1 MTQTECCICERPIE
15 GEALEMGGRPYC
27 ADCYARVTRNR
38 RSLWWASLLG
48 IGVVVAVVALLSFIL
63 GQTRPHLEGT
73 ALILVGVL
81 LAVLPAL
88 LWLAFFYLQDV
99 RESEPKRLVLAV
111 FVLGALLA
119 RAVGLPLI
127 EQVFEAPAW
136 FSAGTVYHLLGA
148 IFVTG
153 FINQFLVYAAVRGSV
168 YNSPEFDERVDG
180 ILYGTAAALGYATVG
195 NIEYVV
201 RSGGV
206 DLGVGIIRIAVS
218 ALAMAGFGGLLGYFL
233 GRCKFE
239 DEPAWW
245 MPSGLTL
252 AAFLNGLFLFFWEE
266 VTTTRVGLA
275 GGGFNPWY
283 GLVQGVVVAGATFAL
298 LYYLILCLSRRA
310 PQAGG
315 L

>member
-1 MTQTECCICERPIE
+1 MARVECCVCEKPIE

-27 ADCYARVTRNR
+27 ANCYARVMRNR
-38 RSLWWASLLG
+38 RSLWWASLVG
-48 IGVVVAVVALLSFIL
+48 IGILVAVVALLSFL
-63 GQTRPHLEGT
+63 FTQTRPHLEGT
-73 ALILVGVL
+73 ALILVGIVL
-81 LAVLPAL
+81 AFLPAL

-99 RESEPKRLVLAV
+99 REPEPKWLVLAV

-119 RAVGLPLI
+119 RAVGFPLI
-127 EQVFEAPAW
+127 EQVFGAPAW

-153 FINQFLVYAAVRGSV
+153 FINQFLIYAAVRYSV
-168 YNSPEFDERVDG
+168 YTSAEFDERVDG
-180 ILYGTAAALGYATVG
+180 ILYGTAAALGYATMG

-218 ALAMAGFGGLLGYFL
+218 ALAMASFGGLLGYFL

-252 AAFLNGLFLFFWEE
+252 AAVLNGLFLFFWEE

-283 GLVQGVVVAGATFAL
+283 GLIQGAVVAGVTFAV
-298 LYYLILCLSRRA
+298 LYYLIQRLSRRA